1 MKRFFTLVLGCIFV
15 LGVVSG
21 CNKKTETNLVET
33 NKNNSEWFNNLV
45 TEDVDGNKVTKD
57 VFSSKELTLINTW
70 TTWCGPCIGEMPG
83 LEALS
88 KEYENNNSNVAIKG
102 LIVEVDGTDMKTGL
116 SDKEKELV
124 KDIMKKSGATY
135 QQLTVSEGLKKTD
148 FKRTIEF
155 PTTYFVDK
163 KGNFVGEKVTG
174 ANSKEEWKK
183 IIDERLKMVKD
194 SE

>member
-1 MKRFFTLVLGCIFV
+1 
-15 LGVVSG
+15 
-21 CNKKTETNLVET
+21 
-33 NKNNSEWFNNLV
+33 
-45 TEDVDGNKVTKD
+45 
-57 VFSSKELTLINTW
+57 
-70 TTWCGPCIGEMPG
+70 MPE

-148 FKRTIEF
+148 F
-155 PTTYFVDK
+155 
-163 KGNFVGEKVTG
+163 
-174 ANSKEEWKK
+174 
-183 IIDERLKMVKD
+183 
-194 SE
+194 